1 MAPTPTPSAPP
12 AGVVVERDVP
22 FTTEVRCELGDPSEG
37 TCRMRLDI
45 WRDRSTTAGPIVIT
59 LHGRP
64 RTRADMEPIAKLLA
78 RRGAVVFNADYRGS
92 AEVERGY
99 PASFED
105 VACAVR
111 FARAHAAEYGGDPD
125 RRVVLV
131 GHSFGTYVGSIV
143 ALDGDEYNRH
153 CVNSEGSAE
162 PDAFVG
168 LSGSYHW
175 HRTRIWNTFFGTTYA
190 KDPER
195 WEDGDPHT
203 HIGGNP
209 DSLWRFVIEKTDPI
223 LEAGSSEEFHEALL
237 DAGYDSKLR
246 QLGKS
251 GHFTILRRDGDARR
265 AADIIAGLAGLP
277 PE

>member
-1 MAPTPTPSAPP
+1 
-12 AGVVVERDVP
+12 
-22 FTTEVRCELGDPSEG
+22 
-37 TCRMRLDI
+37 MRLDV
-45 WRDRSTTAGPIVIT
+45 WRDRATSAGPIVIT
-59 LHGRP
+59 LHGRL

-78 RRGAVVFNADYRGS
+78 QRGAIVFNADYRGS

-111 FARAHAAEYGGDPD
+111 FTRAHAADYGGDPG

-143 ALDGDEYNRH
+143 ALDGDEYNNH
-153 CVNSEGSAE
+153 CVSPEESAE

-168 LSGSYHW
+168 LSGAYHW
-175 HRTRIWNTFFGTTYA
+175 HTTPIWNTFFGTTYA

-195 WEDGDPHT
+195 WKDGDPHT

-209 DSLWRFVIEKTDPI
+209 DSLWRFVIEKSDPI
-223 LEAGSSEEFHEALL
+223 LEASSSEEFHEALV

-246 QLGKS
+246 QLKKA
-251 GHFTILRRDGDARR
+251 GHFTILQLDGDAPT
-265 AADIIAGLAGLP
+265 AAEIIAVLAGLP
-277 PE
+277 SE